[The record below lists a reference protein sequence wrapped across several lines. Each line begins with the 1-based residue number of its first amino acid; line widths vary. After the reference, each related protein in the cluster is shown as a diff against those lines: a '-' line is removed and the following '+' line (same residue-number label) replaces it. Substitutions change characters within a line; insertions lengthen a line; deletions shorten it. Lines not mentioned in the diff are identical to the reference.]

1 MVFNSYIFI
10 LLFLPVVY
18 AGYRFLIRRGFQRF
32 LNIYLLAA
40 SLIFYAYFSI
50 KHLIVLMAV
59 MFVNYG
65 IYKCMKGLK
74 WALILGTCFNLLV
87 LGYFKYT
94 NFFIECINGISGAG
108 FVSLNVML
116 PLAISFFV
124 FSEIS
129 FLADTYHKPDISFSL
144 VEYCL
149 YVTYFPKMV
158 QGPICEFNKF
168 LTELHKPKKIDIDN
182 IYDGLVLFITGLGK
196 KVLIA
201 DVFGN
206 AANYGF
212 GHIGNMNWISTVV
225 MVLCY
230 CIQIYFDFS
239 GYSDMA
245 RGISKL
251 FDIELPINFNS
262 PYKAVNIADFWK
274 RWHIS
279 LTSFLT
285 RYLYIPLGGNRKG
298 KWRTY
303 LNIMIVFVVSGLW
316 HGPSLNY
323 IIWGFMNGAAMV
335 FYRVF
340 KAKIDRIPKFI
351 SWFVTFVFVNVCWIM
366 FRAGSIVE
374 FMQIVGKLFSFEPG
388 SINSNLLACFNLIS
402 VHTCF
407 DSIFQNPYLIY
418 VYFVLATVI
427 LALDNLNLRVF
438 EAKTAVLCF
447 LSVVFIYALCSLSNI
462 STYIY
467 QWF

>member
-1 MVFNSYIFI
+1 M
-10 LLFLPVVY
+10 FLPIVY
-18 AGYRFLIRRGFQRF
+18 AGYRFLVKGGFQHF

-40 SLIFYAYFSI
+40 SIIFYAYFSI
-50 KHLIVLMAV
+50 EHLLVLLVV

-65 IYKCMKGLK
+65 IYRCMKERK
-74 WALILGTCFNLLV
+74 WVLVLGVCFNLLV
-87 LGYFKYT
+87 LGYFKYA
-94 NFFIECINGISGAG
+94 NFFIECINGISNAG
-108 FVSLNVML
+108 FVSLNVIL

-129 FLADTYHKPDISFSL
+129 FLVDTYHSSSINFSF

-158 QGPICEFNKF
+158 QGPICMFEKF
-168 LTELHKPKKIDIDN
+168 VIELQKAKTIDN
-182 IYDGLVLFITGLGK
+182 DKTYDGIILFIMGLGK

-201 DVFGN
+201 DVFGS

-212 GHIGNMNWISTVV
+212 SHIASMNWISTVV

-251 FDIELPINFNS
+251 FDIELPVNFDS

-351 SWFVTFVFVNVCWIM
+351 NWFVTFVFVNICWVM
-366 FRAGSIVE
+366 FRAGSIDE
-374 FMQIVGKLFSFEPG
+374 FVQIVGSLVSFEAG

-402 VHTCF
+402 VHTVF
-407 DSIFQNPYLIY
+407 DGIFQNPYLFYLYCLI
-418 VYFVLATVI
+418 VVVI
-427 LALDNLNLRVF
+427 LCGRNLNKRVF
-438 EAKTAVLCF
+438 EPNAVVL
-447 LSVVFIYALCSLSNI
+447 LVTVFVFVFALCSLSNI

>member
-10 LLFLPVVY
+10 LVFLPLVY
-18 AGYRFLIRRGFQRF
+18 VGYRLLIKYGLQ
-32 LNIYLLAA
+32 YLLNFYLLTV

-50 KHLIVLMAV
+50 RHLLILFFV
-59 MFVNYG
+59 MTVNYG
-65 IYKCMKGLK
+65 FYKVIRGRKLVLATGVV
-74 WALILGTCFNLLV
+74 FNLAV
-87 LGYFKYT
+87 LGYFKYF
-94 NFFIECINGISGAG
+94 NFFIDNINFLFKTG
-108 FVSLNVML
+108 FSASEVLL
-116 PLAISFFV
+116 PLAISFFT
-124 FSEIS
+124 FSELS
-129 FLADTYHKPDISFSL
+129 FLIDTYHDEKMSFNL
-144 VEYCL
+144 VDYFL
-149 YVTYFPKMV
+149 YIVYFPKMV
-158 QGPICEFNKF
+158 QGPICQFRSF
-168 LTELHKPKKIDIDN
+168 VQELKKVKVIDKEKEYEGI
-182 IYDGLVLFITGLGK
+182 VLFIVGLGK

-251 FDIELPINFNS
+251 FGIELPVNFDS

-351 SWFVTFVFVNVCWIM
+351 SWFVTFVFVNICWIM
-366 FRAGSIVE
+366 FRAGSIGE
-374 FMQIVGKLFSFEPG
+374 FVQIIDGLASFESG

-407 DSIFQNPYLIY
+407 DSILQNPYIIY
-418 VYFVLATVI
+418 VYFVLAAVI
-427 LALDNLNLRVF
+427 LASDNLNLRVF
-438 EAKTAVLCF
+438 EPRTAVLCF